1 MMMRG
6 RRTHTFFSRT
16 KKTWD
21 QRKPSEICYHKNNKG
36 FRLEL
41 ILSYSFHFMSC
52 FSIFRINISNNS
64 DFITF
69 CDLRGQETSIK
80 TFAFNYKIRYYAA
93 ILWQSKLVA
102 FILTVMIYS
111 VRFLMLLVPHNIN
124 ITGPG
129 DRWVGWGHPLP
140 QILLH
145 KLTFIKLDVFL

>member
-1 MMMRG
+1 MMRG
-6 RRTHTFFSRT
+6 RRTHTIFSRT

-41 ILSYSFHFMSC
+41 ILSYSFQFISC
-52 FSIFRINISNNS
+52 YNIFRIKISNNS
-64 DFITF
+64 DFMVITF
-69 CDLRGQETSIK
+69 CDLHMQETSDDQ
-80 TFAFNYKIRYYAA
+80 NYKIKYYAA
-93 ILWQSKLVA
+93 ILGQSKLVA

-124 ITGPG
+124 ITGAG